1 MKPAA
6 DRSRPSKPPLWVC
19 PRCGKRFATP
29 NMAHSCQSRTIDEQF
44 AGRPRAR
51 ELFEAYRGAVES
63 LGPVTLVLNKTAIAF
78 MTRVRFAGCQPRRD
92 HLRTTLWLKRRVES
106 ARFARVDF
114 YGHNDWV
121 YTIDLR
127 DEAEIDGELMTLLR
141 EARAVGDQEHLRGRS
156 REVSR
161 QAARSADRP

>member
-1 MKPAA
+1 MTPTA
-6 DRSRPSKPPLWVC
+6 DRSQPVERPLWAC
-19 PRCGKRFATP
+19 PRCGKRFVTP

-51 ELFEAYRGAVES
+51 ELFEAYRAAIES
-63 LGPVTLVLNKTAIAF
+63 LGPADLVLNKTAIAF
-78 MTRVRFAGCQPRRD
+78 MTRVRFAGCRPRRD

-106 ARFARVDF
+106 ARFAQVDF
-114 YGHNDWV
+114 YGHDDWV

-127 DEAEIDGELMTLLR
+127 NESEIDAELMTLLR
-141 EARAVGDQEHLRGRS
+141 EARAVGDQKHLRGRV

-161 QAARSADRP
+161 QATSADRP